1 MNDSYTLI
9 LAFIFF
15 VALAGLFA
23 GAETGLYQLSRL
35 RLRLGI
41 EKKRLPFIM
50 LGRCVHDSPGL
61 LLSTL
66 IGTNLAQYFGTSII
80 TWIFLTKLSTE
91 HTTEIVTTVITA
103 PILFVFSELIP
114 KNIFFYRSDYLMPY
128 VAPVLYT
135 FQKFLSMCGII
146 RLLKFVSAFFSRL
159 AGSVSSS
166 KTVITSVQRHTVQ
179 AILRDTHEEGILSP
193 VQTDIIN
200 RLVKVSNVRLRLV
213 MTPIDKVQMIDV
225 SSDRLA
231 LLNILKESPFSRL
244 LVTEGRPGNV
254 IGFIDIYEALSSSE
268 KLLNLRSFLKPLKKL
283 DSDTP
288 VIDTINY
295 MQRENQRILLVTKAG
310 LAGRE
315 KPLGIVTMKDLV
327 EELLGELAEW

>member
-1 MNDSYTLI
+1 MIHNAVLI
-9 LAFIFF
+9 LVFSLF
-15 VALAGLFA
+15 VALSGLFS
-23 GAETGLYQLSRL
+23 GSETGLYRLSRL
-35 RLRLGI
+35 RLRLGV
-41 EKKRLPFIM
+41 EKRHLPFIM
-50 LGRCVHDSPGL
+50 LGKCIRDSSGL
-61 LLSTL
+61 LLSML
-66 IGTNLAQYFGTSII
+66 VGTNLFNYLATGIIAGMLLSKGT
-80 TWIFLTKLSTE
+80 TE
-91 HTTEIVTTVITA
+91 HTAEVVTTVITA

-114 KNIFFYRSDYLMPY
+114 KNIFFYRSDNLMPY

-135 FQKFLSMCGII
+135 FQKFLSVCGIM
-146 RLLKFVSAFFSRL
+146 RLLKFVSTFFSRL

-193 VQTDIIN
+193 VQTDIVN

-213 MTPIDKVQMIDV
+213 MTPIDRVQMIDV
-225 SSDRLA
+225 NSGRSA
-231 LLNILKESPFSRL
+231 LLDILKKSPFTRL

-254 IGFIDIYEALSSSE
+254 IGFIDIYEALSSPE
-268 KLLNLRSFLKPLKKL
+268 ELLNLLSFVKPLQKL

-288 VIDTINY
+288 VIDAINY
-295 MQRENQRILLVTKAG
+295 MQREKQKILLVTRAG